1 MDSKY
6 IGKIGVKWVIKL
18 LKEDEFHFL
27 IYCPVS
33 VFLNCNVN
41 IEAEYKFIN
50 VVLTKWSRVNLTHR
64 NHRKTHK
71 SYGYWISTEVQV
83 TRRML
88 KICFLDLC
96 FQIFQNHRYQYIKKK
111 KIELIYFAF
120 CLINIFNLIL
130 FSEKKIWMNVNKW
143 VQNLYKIT

>member
-50 VVLTKWSRVNLTHR
+50 VVLTKW
-64 NHRKTHK
+64 
-71 SYGYWISTEVQV
+71 
-83 TRRML
+83 
-88 KICFLDLC
+88 
-96 FQIFQNHRYQYIKKK
+96 
-111 KIELIYFAF
+111 
-120 CLINIFNLIL
+120 
-130 FSEKKIWMNVNKW
+130 
-143 VQNLYKIT
+143 